1 MIFVFIFIAF
11 KYTKWGLRLKSIGE
25 NPQAADAAGINVNF
39 YKWQGVL
46 ISGFLAGIAGSIWS
60 QYLGVAFSGNVSGLG
75 FIALTILIMG
85 RWKVVYI
92 AIASIIF
99 SLIYSVTTVIG
110 NGSGIFESIKT
121 YQNIFYLLP
130 YLVTLIILIFTS
142 KIQLLQKQSVFLMTN
157 HWGRRSK
164 TLYFCFYGILCF

>member
-1 MIFVFIFIAF
+1 MC
-11 KYTKWGLRLKSIGE
+11 L
-25 NPQAADAAGINVNF
+25 
-39 YKWQGVL
+39 
-46 ISGFLAGIAGSIWS
+46 
-60 QYLGVAFSGNVSGLG
+60 SGLG

-142 KIQLLQKQSVFLMTN
+142 KNTIAPKAVGLPYDKSL
-157 HWGRRSK
+157 R
-164 TLYFCFYGILCF
+164 